1 VPKRTLDSHYIT
13 ALGDETRGVEVTA
26 IMQAVLDPP
35 QRPSPAP
42 PIGHRVL
49 VQRVITL
56 AGKQPPRSRS
66 TTVGLLLREV

>member
-35 QRPSPAP
+35 AAAFARRHQWATEFWCS
-42 PIGHRVL
+42 G
-49 VQRVITL
+49 
-56 AGKQPPRSRS
+56 
-66 TTVGLLLREV
+66 